1 MWRQSLP
8 NLLEAR
14 RWAAPMAEATDL
26 RALRKPAADLALAA
40 RVADAAERRAALI
53 LAVREL
59 MLAFMAASTSL
70 ASLARAPAK
79 AVTLWLVFLIFLA
92 VSVLRARRERFMV
105 PTASLSLR
113 WAAFLEEAMERAMAA
128 RPAAFFL
135 AAAASLALATVKATL
150 ATLTAATRFFL
161 ASDAAERTA
170 YRSSRF
176 ISARALEEERRRF
189 SIWEADSL
197 ASLDTSE
204 VIRMLREALVFLF
217 MSLSFCSA
225 FIMRTSPLC
234 TAPWTA
240 ALSSILLAF
249 MIAASW
255 ERPWAFFTALART
268 TPASLSILPSNFL
281 SLRTMLEWRA
291 AMRLEKSVL
300 AARSS
305 SAMSRRALR
314 VWAASL
320 PLTFIWAFS
329 DLAIAAYSLPV
340 SLASM
345 WEAWARFLRMVERTL
360 SSSVL

>member
-53 LAVREL
+53 LAVREF

-79 AVTLWLVFLIFLA
+79 AVTLWLDFLIFLA
-92 VSVLRARRERFMV
+92 VSVLRARRERFMA
-105 PTASLSLR
+105 PTASLSGRL
-113 WAAFLEEAMERAMAA
+113 AARLEEAIARAMAA
-128 RPAAFFL
+128 RPAAFL
-135 AAAASLALATVKATL
+135 RAAARSLALAAEKDFL
-150 ATLTAATRFFL
+150 AIFTAATRFFL
-161 ASDAAERTA
+161 ASAAAERTA
-170 YRSSRF
+170 YRSSRR
-176 ISARALEEERRRF
+176 ISPRAALEERRRF

-204 VIRMLREALVFLF
+204 VIRMLREDLG
-217 MSLSFCSA
+217 FCSA

-255 ERPWAFFTALART
+255 ERPLALRTALART

-281 SLRTMLEWRA
+281 SFFTMLPWRA
-291 AMRLEKSVL
+291 AIRLEKSSL
-300 AARSS
+300 AERSS

-314 VWAASL
+314 VWVASL
-320 PLTFIWAFS
+320 PLIFI
-329 DLAIAAYSLPV
+329 
-340 SLASM
+340 
-345 WEAWARFLRMVERTL
+345 
-360 SSSVL
+360 